1 MILLDNRSLAVLLV
15 LWVSVAAGQE
25 PARPLMPAN
34 SAEPSA
40 MERIK
45 GRAFPSVF
53 QAWSPAQNVRDESP
67 LHTVA
72 RHDLLWHGPQFFGL
86 RWNNRYTGL
95 ADGFTPE
102 SIQAAR
108 LFRQK
113 LLTLNPNL
121 VSIAEIR
128 YRDAHRSYLPEGHA
142 WWLRDKQGRIVP
154 GWEEGGFFCLDFHN
168 PQFRSQIAVQAK
180 AAVKSG
186 AVDGVMLDWWSDDA
200 SRLELIREVREAV
213 GERAIIIANA
223 NDRQTPQTAP
233 FINGYFMECYRSQTA
248 QEWKTIADTLVWAEA
263 HLREPR
269 VNCLETWFH
278 KSRDDLD
285 LMRATTTLVLTHS
298 DGYCLFS
305 DHNPLPTPDH
315 LHNWYPF
322 WERSLGKPI
331 AERQSRPD
339 GTVSR
344 EFENG
349 AAVYNPLGNRAVLVR
364 FSDRRRSVA
373 TGRAGEEHALGCPDG
388 DIFLRVK

>member
-34 SAEPSA
+34 SAERSA

-121 VSIAEIR
+121 VLIAEIR

-154 GWEEGGFFCLDFHN
+154 G
-168 PQFRSQIAVQAK
+168 
-180 AAVKSG
+180 
-186 AVDGVMLDWWSDDA
+186 
-200 SRLELIREVREAV
+200 
-213 GERAIIIANA
+213 
-223 NDRQTPQTAP
+223 
-233 FINGYFMECYRSQTA
+233 
-248 QEWKTIADTLVWAEA
+248 
-263 HLREPR
+263 
-269 VNCLETWFH
+269 
-278 KSRDDLD
+278 
-285 LMRATTTLVLTHS
+285 
-298 DGYCLFS
+298 
-305 DHNPLPTPDH
+305 
-315 LHNWYPF
+315 
-322 WERSLGKPI
+322 
-331 AERQSRPD
+331 
-339 GTVSR
+339 
-344 EFENG
+344 
-349 AAVYNPLGNRAVLVR
+349 
-364 FSDRRRSVA
+364 
-373 TGRAGEEHALGCPDG
+373 
-388 DIFLRVK
+388 